1 MSFWRALGSGLAG
14 ACALTLVHEGARR
27 VFADAPRVDLLGMRA
42 LARSYNAVGAPTPA
56 PDELFNRA
64 LVGEIVGN
72 ALYYSA
78 VGWGARDGAWLRG
91 ALLGL
96 AAGVGAAALPGPLG
110 LGSDA
115 SARTPA
121 TQAMTIAWYTLGGL
135 TAAAAYEFLTDAG
148 ISENDLELVAKLK
161 GAKARTE

>member
-14 ACALTLVHEGARR
+14 ACVLTLVHEGARR

-64 LVGEIVGN
+64 LVGDIVGN
-72 ALYYSA
+72 ALYYSG
-78 VGWGARDGAWLRG
+78 VGWGEPRGAWVRG
-91 ALLGL
+91 AALGL
-96 AAGVGAAALPGPLG
+96 AAGIGAVALPGPLG
-110 LGSDA
+110 LGRDA

-121 TQAMTIAWYTLGGL
+121 TKAMTVAWYTLGGL
-135 TAAAAYEFLTDAG
+135 AAAATYELLTDADG
-148 ISENDLELVAKLK
+148 E
-161 GAKARTE
+161 